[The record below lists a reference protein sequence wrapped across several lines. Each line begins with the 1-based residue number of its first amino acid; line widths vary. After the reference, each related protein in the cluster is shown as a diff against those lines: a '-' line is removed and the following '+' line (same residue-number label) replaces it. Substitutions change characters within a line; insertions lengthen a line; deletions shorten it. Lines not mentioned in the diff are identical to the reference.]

1 MRNAGNGSLAFSTGD
16 FDCGT
21 ESGFV
26 HHVTLKANGIHLKPP
41 VIQRPSSH
49 RGPCSG
55 IVIPDYFTLR
65 AAAGLVK
72 WTSDNDSCE
81 TANGNT

>member
-16 FDCGT
+16 LAGGT

-26 HHVTLKANGIHLKPP
+26 HRVTLKANGIHLKPP

-55 IVIPDYFTLR
+55 IVIPEHYAKAPRLDLDGMAEMAT
-65 AAAGLVK
+65 
-72 WTSDNDSCE
+72 
-81 TANGNT
+81 